1 MKFKT
6 IIFFWLF
13 CYSFIFANCEQNN
26 QKNYNYNFDNAIVTF
41 ILVNHNFLLSDIQIK
56 DGEYLDSLLIQLNL
70 PNNDKTLN
78 YLIELVNSSKNSYDF
93 AMALTKDKN

>member
-1 MKFKT
+1 MKYT
-6 IIFFWLF
+6 AIIFFWLLF
-13 CYSFIFANCEQNN
+13 ISLSYSQCNYNN
-26 QKNYNYNFDNAIVTF
+26 QKNYSYNLNNSVTLYILLNYS
-41 ILVNHNFLLSDIQIK
+41 FLLSDIDAK
-56 DGEYLDSLLIQLNL
+56 NGDYLDSLLTQLNL